1 MYLEGVF
8 MDRDIKT
15 DIVIKKLE
23 IDIETLRNVLNEIC
37 VNVKSE
43 EDLKE
48 RLIVSQRLDRLI
60 VKYINI
66 MDK

>member
-1 MYLEGVF
+1 

-23 IDIETLRNVLNEIC
+23 IDIETLRNNLNEIC
-37 VNVKSE
+37 VNVKCE

-66 MDK
+66 MDKQRES